1 MLGRPVIT
9 LTTDFGL
16 RDPFAGLMKGVILGI
31 DPEAN
36 IIDITHGIERHNII
50 EASQVISMSYKYF
63 PPGAINIAV
72 VDPEVGSSRRPLL
85 VITENHFFLG
95 PDNGVFTP
103 VYDEHCSGFLKVI
116 HLTSSEYFLPM
127 RGSTFH
133 GRDIFAPVAARLSK
147 GTDPYEFGV
156 EIDDHKRIKIP
167 GPALSNKR
175 IKGEI
180 TAIDSFGNC
189 ISNIIREDMERL
201 SPLTSGRKSA
211 IIYRDRRLPLLN
223 YYAESDGEGLAAVI
237 NSFGQV
243 ELFVYRGSAAEKY
256 SIRKGDS
263 ISAELV

>member
-31 DPEAN
+31 NPEAN

-63 PPGAINIAV
+63 PLGAINIVV
-72 VDPEVGSSRRPLL
+72 VDPGVGSSRRPLL

-103 VYDEHCSGFLKVI
+103 VYDEFRSGFLKVI

-133 GRDIFAPVAARLSK
+133 GRDIFAPVAAQLSR
-147 GTDPYEFGV
+147 GIDPHKFGV
-156 EIDDHKRIKIP
+156 EIKDYIRIKIP
-167 GPALSNKR
+167 GPALSNKNIR
-175 IKGEI
+175 GLII
-180 TAIDSFGNC
+180 TIDSFGNC
-189 ISNIIREDMERL
+189 ISNITREDMERVA
-201 SPLTSGRKSA
+201 PLTSGRKSV
-211 IIYRDRRLPLLN
+211 IIYRDRQLPLLN
-223 YYAESDGEGLAAVI
+223 HYAESKGESLAAVI
-237 NSFGQV
+237 NSFGQL
-243 ELFVYRGSAAEKY
+243 ELFINMGNAAEKHN
-256 SIRKGDS
+256 IKKGDS
-263 ISAELV
+263 VSFELV